1 MARSAD
7 VGRTLNVRF
16 TAKCVDAAPGDADV
30 AEQQLHDTHGAA
42 VLAAVGV
49 LRLTERVEDRA
60 RLVGAARRRVDV
72 PDLQHDVLVHAGHFR
87 HDVGRVAGVVAGHDV
102 EDAHRIRERFVSLH
116 HLEVGRCEVGRSLVV
131 DPCEARAFGR
141 IPLFLVVDV
150 VAPGFVGIGLRF
162 RIPAREEPRV
172 RIELVVLAKEAGGVR
187 EGHDVVAVVEL
198 LREDVVDEAAVES
211 KVAPRT
217 DASVNVGLSGRTR
230 KARVDHDPGGAALL
244 RTLHP
249 TRGERV
255 VFNVVRADRQD
266 DVGVLEVAPVRR
278 HRTAA
283 ETRRETRDGRA
294 VAHARLVV
302 DRDDAEG
309 AHEFLHQPAFFIVEL
324 RGAERR
330 DAVAAVDG
338 DAVFLFHK
346 ACVARRL
353 DAAGDAFQSFFP
365 GNALPLLLSGT
376 ANERIEHAVRMQ
388 LGLAVLRHH
397 VAKAP
402 HGGALRAET
411 AEVDRVIRVSLE
423 IDQLAVA
430 SRADGAAAPAAVAAD
445 IGGLLDIGK
454 FVDLFLLRSG
464 ECAAGEGRGETA
476 AAQEKASL

>member
-1 MARSAD
+1 M
-7 VGRTLNVRF
+7 
-16 TAKCVDAAPGDADV
+16 
-30 AEQQLHDTHGAA
+30 
-42 VLAAVGV
+42 
-49 LRLTERVEDRA
+49 
-60 RLVGAARRRVDV
+60 
-72 PDLQHDVLVHAGHFR
+72 
-87 HDVGRVAGVVAGHDV
+87 
-102 EDAHRIRERFVSLH
+102 
-116 HLEVGRCEVGRSLVV
+116 
-131 DPCEARAFGR
+131 
-141 IPLFLVVDV
+141 
-150 VAPGFVGIGLRF
+150 
-162 RIPAREEPRV
+162 
-172 RIELVVLAKEAGGVR
+172 
-187 EGHDVVAVVEL
+187 
-198 LREDVVDEAAVES
+198 
-211 KVAPRT
+211 
-217 DASVNVGLSGRTR
+217 
-230 KARVDHDPGGAALL
+230 
-244 RTLHP
+244 
-249 TRGERV
+249 

-365 GNALPLLLSGT
+365 GNALPLFLSGT
-376 ANERIEHAVRMQ
+376 TNERIEHAVRMQ

>member
-1 MARSAD
+1 M
-7 VGRTLNVRF
+7 
-16 TAKCVDAAPGDADV
+16 
-30 AEQQLHDTHGAA
+30 
-42 VLAAVGV
+42 
-49 LRLTERVEDRA
+49 
-60 RLVGAARRRVDV
+60 
-72 PDLQHDVLVHAGHFR
+72 
-87 HDVGRVAGVVAGHDV
+87 
-102 EDAHRIRERFVSLH
+102 
-116 HLEVGRCEVGRSLVV
+116 
-131 DPCEARAFGR
+131 
-141 IPLFLVVDV
+141 
-150 VAPGFVGIGLRF
+150 
-162 RIPAREEPRV
+162 
-172 RIELVVLAKEAGGVR
+172 
-187 EGHDVVAVVEL
+187 
-198 LREDVVDEAAVES
+198 
-211 KVAPRT
+211 
-217 DASVNVGLSGRTR
+217 
-230 KARVDHDPGGAALL
+230 
-244 RTLHP
+244 
-249 TRGERV
+249 

-365 GNALPLLLSGT
+365 GNALPLFLSGT
-376 ANERIEHAVRMQ
+376 TNERIEHAVRMQ

-397 VAKAP
+397 IAQTP

-411 AEVDRVIRVSLE
+411 ADVYRMVGVAFQ

-430 SRADGAAAPAAVAAD
+430 GRADRAATAGAVTANRSAFRD
-445 IGGLLDIGK
+445 ICK

-464 ECAAGEGRGETA
+464 ERAAGEGRGETA